1 MWPNP
6 SNSPWNSELGQRKDQ
21 SRFEWLFQKY
31 KSFSEFEYKKH
42 MYLWGVEYVSI
53 YGEKKKKP
61 MLTEKTKEFLKQNK
75 WNEVDEQEIRKLR
88 CWNS

>member
-31 KSFSEFEYKKH
+31 KSFSEFEYKKR
-42 MYLWGVEYVSI
+42 MYL
-53 YGEKKKKP
+53 
-61 MLTEKTKEFLKQNK
+61 
-75 WNEVDEQEIRKLR
+75 
-88 CWNS
+88 

>member
-31 KSFSEFEYKKH
+31 KSFSEIEYKKR

-53 YGEKKKKP
+53 YGKKKKN
-61 MLTEKTKEFLKQNK
+61 LCWLKKQKNFWNKINETKLMN
-75 WNEVDEQEIRKLR
+75 RKLE
-88 CWNS
+88 N